1 LAVPRVALGLFV
13 YNGEQHIAAAIE
25 SLLTQTMADFVLD
38 IADNASTDATEE
50 ICRSYGS
57 LDPRIRYVRHS
68 ENRGA
73 AWNCN
78 FVAQA
83 SPETEFFRWCAH
95 DDIVDPT
102 YLQECMDLLD
112 EELELVCS
120 HSRTRFIN
128 SEGDELLRSFR
139 RQQFGDRRPW
149 VRFDQ
154 ILRQNHDFTYA
165 FALIRRSALNRIQ
178 PYQPVFLGDGLMLAE
193 LAFQG
198 PFGEVADHLFANRM
212 HGSRS
217 TVTTAS
223 GRGQKAWVE
232 WFGSSQSFPLWR
244 TAAEFRSSIADAPM
258 DQRSKNHCY
267 GVLGRWM
274 LDRRKGL
281 GWELA
286 TQSARVIH
294 RPLER
299 SGR

>member
-1 LAVPRVALGLFV
+1 MAVPRVALGLFV
-13 YNGEQHIAAAIE
+13 YNGERYLAAAID
-25 SLLTQTMADFVLD
+25 SLLAQTMADFVLD
-38 IADNASTDATEE
+38 ISDNASTDATEE

-95 DDIVDPT
+95 DDIVDPI

-112 EELELVCS
+112 VERELVCS
-120 HSRTRFIN
+120 HSRTRYIN

-165 FALIRRSALNRIQ
+165 FALIRRSAMNRIR
-178 PYQPVFLGDGLMLAE
+178 PYQPVFLGDGIMLAE

-212 HGSRS
+212 HGNRS

-223 GRGQKAWVE
+223 GRGQKAWAE

-244 TAAEFRSSIADAPM
+244 TMSEFRTSIADAPM
-258 DQRSKNHCY
+258 DQRSKAHCY

-274 LDRRKGL
+274 LDRWKGL

-286 TQSARVIH
+286 AQSARVIH
-294 RPLER
+294 RPPEP
-299 SGR
+299 SGQ